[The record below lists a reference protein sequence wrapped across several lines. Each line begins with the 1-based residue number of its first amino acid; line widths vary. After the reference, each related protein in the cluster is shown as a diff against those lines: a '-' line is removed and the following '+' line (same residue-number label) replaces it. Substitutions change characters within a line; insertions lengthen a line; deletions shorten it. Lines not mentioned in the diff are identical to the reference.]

1 MGDVAYNPNDPL
13 QQKLLSA
20 IKLGETGNR
29 SDAYTLGFGGAN
41 LGDVP
46 VDQFGFPQW
55 QGSRTS
61 AGPTHAAGAYQF
73 QPGTWAGVAQ
83 RYGLDF
89 RKPSDQNAGAWYLA
103 QETYRQRTGGD
114 LTEALQNGS
123 YSSIQNALSPV
134 WASASGS
141 GSLPGGLANALQTG
155 AGSDILG
162 GVGNAI
168 GGFVGKALGLD
179 KAQAFAVDLFV
190 RASIIVV
197 GALIALVAL
206 YFLLKQS
213 GNAPNLTKGWL

>member
-46 VDQFGFPQW
+46 VDQFGFPVW
-55 QGSRTS
+55 GGSRTS

-73 QPGTWAGVAQ
+73 QPGTWASIAQ

-89 RKPSDQNAGAWYLA
+89 RKPADQNAGAWYLA

-114 LTEALQNGS
+114 LTEALQNGQ
-123 YSSIQNALSPV
+123 YSAIQSALSPV
-134 WASASGS
+134 WASATGS

-155 AGSDILG
+155 AGSSILDGVTKFFSDPLGINKATGDIQSY
-162 GVGNAI
+162 VY
-168 GGFVGKALGLD
+168 
-179 KAQAFAVDLFV
+179 DLFT
-190 RASIIVV
+190 RGGIIIV
-197 GALIALVAL
+197 GALIILVAL
-206 YFLLKQS
+206 YFLLAQS
-213 GNAPNLTKGWL
+213 GVVPKFY